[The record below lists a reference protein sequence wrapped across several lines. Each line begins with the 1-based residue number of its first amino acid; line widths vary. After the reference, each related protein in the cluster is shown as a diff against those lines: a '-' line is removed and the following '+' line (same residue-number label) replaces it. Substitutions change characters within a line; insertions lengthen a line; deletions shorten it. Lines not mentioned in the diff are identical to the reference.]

1 MVPIFSDPPGKY
13 RSKYRKRKYRRKKMD
28 FTKAATITALDVGV
42 GRVYDALKKERKTYF
57 ISSQDKL
64 NTSDLIGKK
73 Y

>member
-1 MVPIFSDPPGKY
+1 
-13 RSKYRKRKYRRKKMD
+13 MD
-28 FTKAATITALDVGV
+28 FTKAATITALDAGV